1 MNIPIQLTVSVY
13 NEYLDQEPTHARII
27 LDEKKI
33 KWLRK
38 MEGIVQLNDIAYI
51 ADYDCSPE
59 YFYLDEGEDPPEF
72 KEPDCSVECEMIVVR
87 KGGFYWKGIIKHS
100 DPAIHYETDAM
111 SFDYLDELIEFY
123 NLPLSEM
130 PKHINDE
137 DYTKQEIALQR
148 MKGEKE
154 V

>member
-1 MNIPIQLTVSVY
+1 MNLPIQLTVSVY

-27 LDEKKI
+27 LDEEKI
-33 KWLRK
+33 EWLRR
-38 MEGIVQLNDIAYI
+38 MERVVKRNKIAYI

-59 YFYLDEGEDPPEF
+59 YFHLDEGEDPPVF
-72 KEPDCSVECEMIVVR
+72 QEPGCSLEHEMIVVK
-87 KGGFYWKGIIKHS
+87 KGWFYWKGDIKYS
-100 DPAIHYETDAM
+100 DPVVNYKTDEV
-111 SFDYLDELIEFY
+111 SFGYLDELIEFY